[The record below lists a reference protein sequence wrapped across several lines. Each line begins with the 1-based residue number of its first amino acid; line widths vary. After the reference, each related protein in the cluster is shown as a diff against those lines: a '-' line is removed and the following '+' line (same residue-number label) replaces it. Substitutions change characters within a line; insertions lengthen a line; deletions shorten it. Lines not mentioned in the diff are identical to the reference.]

1 MMKESC
7 LIIAGEKSGE
17 EHAETFLP
25 QVLEAFPEMNFFGVG
40 GDYFRKLGV
49 EVLYDLKDFS
59 TFGYSEALLKIKF
72 YFDAR
77 RRLVEEVK
85 KRKTKFAILIDF
97 QSFNLSLAKK
107 LKKEGVEILYY
118 VAPQA
123 WAWKEYRAKSLAK
136 ATSSLYCI
144 LPFEKKWFGERGVH
158 NIVTVKHPV
167 YRQYR
172 DKLTKAAKD
181 SKNILFLPG
190 SRDSEVKFHLP
201 VFAEVIKMIK
211 DMGYQFHL
219 VKTESAKQK
228 FYEPYDHLFDKVY
241 ASTELES
248 ALKSSCLAVAS
259 SGTVTLTCG
268 LFGVPTIV
276 CYQVSEFNKFINYTF
291 INYDKFVSLPNVIF
305 NQEVF
310 PELLGERFRPYYLLK
325 KIKRFLQTDTY
336 EKVQKK
342 LEELKAMFESA
353 EDSAAPH
360 MIQSM
365 KERLN
370 K

>member
-1 MMKESC
+1 MKESC

-25 QVLEAFPEMNFFGVG
+25 QVIRAFPNMDFYGVG
-40 GDYFRKLGV
+40 GNYFRELGI

-59 TFGYSEALLKIKF
+59 TFGYSEALIKIKF
-72 YFDAR
+72 YLDAR
-77 RRLVEEVK
+77 KKLIREVK

-107 LKKEGVEILYY
+107 LKKQGVEILYY

-123 WAWKEYRAKSLAK
+123 WAWKEYRAKSLAR

-167 YRQYR
+167 YRQFR
-172 DKLTKAAKD
+172 NQLTKASKG

-201 VFAEVIKMIK
+201 VFAEVIELLKK
-211 DMGYQFHL
+211 TGYKFHI
-219 VKTESAKQK
+219 VKTQTVKPQ
-228 FYEPYDHLFDKVY
+228 FYEPYENLFDKIY
-241 ASTELES
+241 TSTELEP
-248 ALKSSCLAVAS
+248 ALKNSLLAVAS

-291 INYDKFVSLPNVIF
+291 INYDKFVSLPNVIL
-305 NQEVF
+305 NEEVF
-310 PELLGERFRPYYLLK
+310 PELLGERFRAYYLLK
-325 KIKRFLQTDTY
+325 KLKRFLETNRYD
-336 EKVQKK
+336 KVQNK

-360 MIQSM
+360 MIEQM
-365 KERLN
+365 KKRLSE
-370 K
+370 